1 MTSLTEIWR
10 PLPLTFRIKKQ
21 KEGAIQIFE
30 LNRDEVNNVSK
41 NMAKTTSDMTLSC
54 PMDFAKFPFDQQNCK
69 LKMILDEVLNGNV
82 TIYTG
87 YVMFTSEAVEQK
99 FEPSEFSYD
108 YKVEQKPNFAQ
119 HIFYHFFRWIR

>member
-1 MTSLTEIWR
+1 M
-10 PLPLTFRIKKQ
+10 TFRIKKQ

-30 LNRDEVNNVSK
+30 LNQDEVNNVSK

-82 TIYTG
+82 TIYTRF
-87 YVMFTSEAVEQK
+87 VMFTSEAVEQK

-108 YKVEQKPNFAQ
+108 YKVQQKTNFAQ
-119 HIFYHFFRWIR
+119 HVFYNFIRWTC